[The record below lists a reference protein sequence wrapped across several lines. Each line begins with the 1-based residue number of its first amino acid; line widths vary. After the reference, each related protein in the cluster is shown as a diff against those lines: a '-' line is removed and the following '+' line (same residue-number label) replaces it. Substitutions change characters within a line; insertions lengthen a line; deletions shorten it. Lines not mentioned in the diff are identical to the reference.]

1 MSENEENLKGEKQLN
16 ISNSGDKSKIIE
28 EQDDNNSIEYKQIKI
43 KKLEEEIESLKNDR
57 KLKKNT
63 HEFIKRILSLCVE
76 FTMFIIAL
84 NAIIK
89 FFTDKELYSEW
100 FLSVLIGSQLI
111 ILPFSL
117 LFIVAKHLFP
127 NKDK

>member
-1 MSENEENLKGEKQLN
+1 MSENEENLKGENQLN
-16 ISNSGDKSKIIE
+16 ISK
-28 EQDDNNSIEYKQIKI
+28 NNSSEEKNDSDSEESRKINNEEYQ
-43 KKLEEEIESLKNDR
+43 KLRNMESDR
-57 KLKKNT
+57 KLKERT
-63 HEFIKRILSLCVE
+63 QTYIIIILC
-76 FTMFIIAL
+76 FNI
-84 NAIIK
+84 
-89 FFTDKELYSEW
+89 FFTFLLIYFNFFFNKKYYSEW